1 VPGNHQVRITP
12 QEIKLGR
19 KGMLVL
25 TSAAMLL
32 MLVLFI
38 LSRNQSNTSTNGKT
52 PTVQIIQAGSTVLAP
67 EPTQQLQIAEPTNL
81 PRDFQPTTVVE
92 SIQSTPAPM
101 IEPTSAPAAFSC
113 PGAPQSRLIGQTGG
127 RSTQG
132 GLPLRVRAAPGKNGK
147 FLGNLKNGESFQILD
162 GPSCQNGMVWW
173 KVSANVEGWVAEG
186 DSKQYYI
193 EPR

>member
-1 VPGNHQVRITP
+1 MNHKFIRISVL
-12 QEIKLGR
+12 IGIGVLLLSAVAIAS
-19 KGMLVL
+19 LV
-25 TSAAMLL
+25 
-32 MLVLFI
+32 I
-38 LSRNQSNTSTNGKT
+38 QHQSEVYGVGA
-52 PTVQIIQAGSTVLAP
+52 PTVQIVQTG
-67 EPTQQLQIAEPTNL
+67 PTNSPML
-81 PRDFQPTTVVE
+81 KSDGRG
-92 SIQSTPAPM
+92 STPAEPSQSVSDEEVDEVIKMLITPIAMPTNALTKMPM
-101 IEPTSAPAAFSC
+101 AFSC

-132 GLPLRVRAAPGKNGK
+132 GLPLRVRASPGKNGK

-173 KVSANVEGWVAEG
+173 KISANVEGWVAEG